1 MKKLA
6 IVTTHPIQYNAPF
19 FALLASSGK
28 LDVKVFY
35 TWEQSQAGKLYDP
48 NFKREISWDIPL
60 LDGYNYQFS
69 KNSSSNPG
77 SSHFSGID
85 NPNLI
90 QEISEFSP
98 DGLLVFGWS
107 FKSHL
112 KLLRHFS
119 GKVPILFRGDST
131 LLDEPKN
138 FSVKKLIRRMLL
150 SWVYKHI
157 DAALYTGEANRE
169 YFIKHGIA
177 KDHLFYAPHAID
189 NSRFK
194 YASLAEEKAE
204 KWRLELGIASNEK
217 VILFA
222 GKLEPKKNPLGLMR
236 AFKELNIPKTHLII
250 VGTGVLE
257 ASLKELAAGDPRI
270 HFLGFQNQQSMPVVY
285 RLADIF
291 VLPSV
296 GPGETWGLALNEAM
310 ACNRT
315 VIASDLCGA
324 TEDLVNKSGIGWQ
337 FEGRNQASLKETLQ
351 KALALERKD
360 LLELGGNAGKL
371 IEKFSFDA
379 IANAVIEWTE
389 TN

>member
-194 YASLAEEKAE
+194 NASLAEEKAE

-337 FEGRNQASLKETLQ
+337 FEGRSQASLKETLQ

>member
-35 TWEQSQAGKLYDP
+35 TWEQSQAGTLYDP

-60 LDGYNYQFS
+60 LDGYNYKFS

-194 YASLAEEKAE
+194 NASLAEEKAE

-324 TEDLVNKSGIGWQ
+324 TEDLVNKSEIGWQ

-351 KALALERKD
+351 KALAVERKD
-360 LLELGGNAGKL
+360 LLELGENAGKL

>member
-28 LDVKVFY
+28 LDVNVFY

-60 LDGYNYQFS
+60 LNGYNYQFS

-90 QEISEFSP
+90 QEISEFKP

-189 NSRFK
+189 NSRFRN
-194 YASLAEEKAE
+194 ASLAEEKAE
-204 KWRLELGIASNEK
+204 KWRLELGIGPDEK
-217 VILFA
+217 VVLFA

-236 AFKELNIPKTHLII
+236 AFKELNISKTHLII

-257 ASLKELAAGDPRI
+257 ASLKELAAGDRRI

-324 TEDLVNKSGIGWQ
+324 TEDLVNKPGIGWQ
-337 FEGRNQASLKETLQ
+337 FEGRNPASLKAILQ
-351 KALALERKD
+351 KALSLERKD

-371 IEKFSFDA
+371 IDKFSFDA